1 MTQWTIACQAPL
13 FMGFSRQGYWS
24 GLPFPPSGDLPDPGI
39 EPMSLM
45 SSALWVCVCEC
56 SVVSES
62 FVTLWAVA
70 CQDPLSMDFPGKD
83 IGVGCHFL
91 LQGIFPTQGS
101 NPCLLCLL
109 HWQASSLLLT
119 PPKKPILYIR
129 PVLFSQ
135 NHFRIVYLSL
145 AFLVISM
152 VIDHGMSV
160 SSF

>member
-1 MTQWTIACQAPL
+1 MCACVLSHFSCVWIFVTQWTIACQAPL

-91 LQGIFPTQGS
+91 LQEIFPTQGS
-101 NPCLLCLL
+101 NPGLPHCR
-109 HWQASSLLLT
+109 QM
-119 PPKKPILYIR
+119 LYHTVV
-129 PVLFSQ
+129 P
-135 NHFRIVYLSL
+135 H
-145 AFLVISM
+145 
-152 VIDHGMSV
+152 
-160 SSF
+160 